1 MRNATLWS
9 LMSKGKE
16 VELTDTVGKKSIC
29 GVAGKGDSAGQD
41 KSLPDIEGVYVEF
54 TASGE
59 SDPTDSPSDLAITN
73 VDSEKKVI
81 VDGEELG
88 KGKEKKLGVGM
99 KIKFGDDSEWQV
111 LRNVRTHA

>member
-1 MRNATLWS
+1 M
-9 LMSKGKE
+9 
-16 VELTDTVGKKSIC
+16 
-29 GVAGKGDSAGQD
+29 Q
-41 KSLPDIEGVYVEF
+41 
-54 TASGE
+54 
-59 SDPTDSPSDLAITN
+59 N

-111 LRNVRTHA
+111 RCCAFTFYAGQVLCRWLTQICCLLAMLKALASANNVHHPLVLQVLRNVRTHA